1 MATYTLTL
9 QAADSSEV
17 VMGATDASMIE
28 TNGGL
33 RMSPA
38 AIKVLVDA
46 GDTICVKLFD
56 NAPGLPVLSVV
67 EV

>member
-9 QAADSSEV
+9 QAADSSQIT
-17 VMGATDASMIE
+17 MGASTASTIE
-28 TNGGL
+28 TTGGL

-38 AIKVLVDA
+38 AIKEVVDA
-46 GDTICVKLFD
+46 GGSVCVKLFD
-56 NAPGLPVLSVV
+56 NTPGLPVLSVV